1 MVSLE
6 KNILPIIESVSGSL
20 THLEKKIA
28 SYFLSGDL
36 GDDDLSAKA
45 VAERLYVSVPS
56 LTRFA
61 KKCGFK
67 GYRQFIYEFQ
77 ESSQTNKN
85 VSRNLTKNVLSDYGE
100 LLSKTF
106 SLIDEEQFLRVGQ
119 MLNTAQRV
127 YIYGQGSSG
136 LVAQEME
143 FRFMRLGMV
152 CKAITDAHMIRMNA
166 VMVNQDC
173 LVIGISM
180 SGQTKIIV
188 NAISNAKKA
197 GARTV
202 LITSNNSE
210 NLREQCDELVLVAM
224 KKLLA
229 QGNNISP
236 QFPVLVVIDIFYAY
250 YVDLD
255 RDTRNQIFTT
265 TLSALAQEEDDKGQE
280 KEKT

>member
-6 KNILPIIESVSGSL
+6 KNILPIIESVSASL

-28 SYFLSGDL
+28 NYFLSGDL

-45 VAERLYVSVPS
+45 VAERLYVSLPS

-61 KKCGFK
+61 KKCGFT

-77 ESSQTNKN
+77 ESSQANKN

-106 SLIDEEQFLRVGQ
+106 SLIDEEQFLRVGH

-152 CKAITDAHMIRMNA
+152 CKAITDDHMIRMNA
-166 VMVNQDC
+166 VMLDQAC

-180 SGQTKIIV
+180 SGETKMIV

-197 GARTV
+197 GAKTV
-202 LITSNNSE
+202 LITSKNSE
-210 NLREQCDELVLVAM
+210 NLREQ
-224 KKLLA
+224 
-229 QGNNISP
+229 
-236 QFPVLVVIDIFYAY
+236 
-250 YVDLD
+250 
-255 RDTRNQIFTT
+255 
-265 TLSALAQEEDDKGQE
+265 
-280 KEKT
+280 